1 MLTLALLPLL
11 SYVLIST
18 FTPGPSNL
26 SSSSLGVLYGL
37 RRTLRYQA
45 GLAVGVLLMM
55 LAGALVSASLLR
67 GLSALEPLLRYV
79 GAAYILY
86 LAYGILRASYNF
98 AEQAQRPLGFGH
110 GLVLNLS
117 NPKLVV
123 YAFTLFSTFL
133 APIARRPG
141 QVLLAALLL
150 AAVSA
155 CATMAWALFG
165 AGIKQRLKDPRVTRR
180 VNAALAL
187 LLVYAAAELAGWV
200 P

>member
-45 GLAVGVLLMM
+45 GLAVGVVVMM

-133 APIARRPG
+133 APIACRPS
-141 QVLLAALLL
+141 QVP
-150 AAVSA
+150 
-155 CATMAWALFG
+155 
-165 AGIKQRLKDPRVTRR
+165 D
-180 VNAALAL
+180 
-187 LLVYAAAELAGWV
+187 
-200 P
+200 